1 MSTDSRKF
9 QDLNDFNSRGIQ
21 LATLSSTR
29 KFEEQ
34 VAAIQ
39 GSNTIQQV
47 EHILCEM

>member
-9 QDLNDFNSRGIQ
+9 QDPNDFNSRGIQ

-39 GSNTIQQV
+39 GSNTMQQV